1 MKKLIKIKILSILI
15 ITSVYIPTNA
25 EAELAGMSQL
35 RLTVTEADEPYEIY
49 MLLPK
54 NYINYAIKHDGLDLG
69 YDGANTLIYN
79 TIPSI
84 MVNVNNVLKDTY
96 IDNGIEY
103 VQIKLDDMGG
113 EEYIFEIIS
122 EYTDM
127 DMIYRIKS
135 ESKDNLMLIN
145 NFSID
150 EDNTCKME
158 YNYKEDTIQTDGK
171 NEVKIKF
178 QLHWWQI
185 LIIAILII
193 FLIYMQK
200 RRNY

>member
-1 MKKLIKIKILSILI
+1 MKKLIKIIILSILI

-25 EAELAGMSQL
+25 ETELAGMSQL

-54 NYINYAIKHDGLDLG
+54 NYINYAIKHDGLDIG

>member
-1 MKKLIKIKILSILI
+1 MKKLIKIIILSILI

-54 NYINYAIKHDGLDLG
+54 NYINYTIKHDGLDIG

-127 DMIYRIKS
+127 DMMYRIKS

-200 RRNY
+200 RRNN

>member
-1 MKKLIKIKILSILI
+1 MKKLIKIIILSILI

-54 NYINYAIKHDGLDLG
+54 NYINYAIKHDGLDIG

>member
-1 MKKLIKIKILSILI
+1 MKKLIKIIILSILI

-25 EAELAGMSQL
+25 ETELAGMSQL

-54 NYINYAIKHDGLDLG
+54 NYINYAIKHDGLDIG

-171 NEVKIKF
+171 SEVKIKF

>member
-1 MKKLIKIKILSILI
+1 MKKLIKIIILSILI

-25 EAELAGMSQL
+25 ETELAGMSQL

-193 FLIYMQK
+193 F
-200 RRNY
+200 

>member
-1 MKKLIKIKILSILI
+1 MKKLIKIIILSILI

-25 EAELAGMSQL
+25 ETELAGMSQL

>member
-1 MKKLIKIKILSILI
+1 MKKLIKIIILSILI

-25 EAELAGMSQL
+25 ETELAGMSQL

-54 NYINYAIKHDGLDLG
+54 NYINYAIKHDGLDIG

-135 ESKDNLMLIN
+135 ESKDNLMLID

>member
-1 MKKLIKIKILSILI
+1 MKKLIKIIILSILI

-54 NYINYAIKHDGLDLG
+54 NYINYAIKHDGLDIG

-135 ESKDNLMLIN
+135 ESKDNLMLID

>member
-1 MKKLIKIKILSILI
+1 MKKLIKIIILSILI

-25 EAELAGMSQL
+25 ETELAGMSQL

-150 EDNTCKME
+150 EDNACKME

>member
-1 MKKLIKIKILSILI
+1 MKKLIKIIILSILI

-25 EAELAGMSQL
+25 ETELAGMSQL

-135 ESKDNLMLIN
+135 ESKDNLMLID

>member
-1 MKKLIKIKILSILI
+1 MKKIIKILILSVLL
-15 ITSVYIPTNA
+15 ITSIYLPVNA
-25 EAELAGMSQL
+25 VEGEMTQL
-35 RLTVTEADEPYEIY
+35 RLTVLEADEPYEIY

-54 NYINYAIKHDGLDLG
+54 NYINYAIQHDGLDIG

-84 MVNVNNVLKDTY
+84 VVNVNNVLTDTY

-113 EEYIFEIIS
+113 EEYVFEIIS

-127 DMIYRIKS
+127 DMMYRIKS
-135 ESKDNLMLIN
+135 ESKDNLMLIS
-145 NFSID
+145 NFSIE

-158 YNYKEDTIQTDGK
+158 YDYKQDTIQTKGQT
-171 NEVKIKF
+171 EVKLKF
-178 QLHWWQI
+178 QFHWWQI
-185 LIIAILII
+185 LAILVLII
-193 FLIYMQK
+193 FLIYLHN
-200 RRNY
+200 RRSY

>member
-1 MKKLIKIKILSILI
+1 MKKLIKIIILSILI

-54 NYINYAIKHDGLDLG
+54 NYINYAIKHDGLDIG

-135 ESKDNLMLIN
+135 ESKDNLMLID

-158 YNYKEDTIQTDGK
+158 YNYEEDTIQTDGK

-193 FLIYMQK
+193 FLIYTQK

>member
-1 MKKLIKIKILSILI
+1 MKKLIKIIILSILI

>member
-1 MKKLIKIKILSILI
+1 MKKLIKIIILSILI

-54 NYINYAIKHDGLDLG
+54 NYINYAIKHDGLDIG

-200 RRNY
+200 RRDY

>member
-1 MKKLIKIKILSILI
+1 MKKLIKIIILSILI

-54 NYINYAIKHDGLDLG
+54 NYINYAIKHDGLDIG

-171 NEVKIKF
+171 SEVKIKF